1 MERKEKSFKQTA
13 LGESK
18 DKNEKVSKKTE
29 KEGTSM
35 YEENLECVVPE
46 EKWKKMIKEEERVR

>member
-46 EKWKKMIKEEERVR
+46 EK

>member
-1 MERKEKSFKQTA
+1 MERKEKSFKQPA

-18 DKNEKVSKKTE
+18 DKSEKASKKTE
-29 KEGTSM
+29 KAGTSM

-46 EKWKKMIKEEERVR
+46 EK